1 MIMSQQ
7 GVIDPAVQ
15 AGIFAKDALVDLSHH
30 LGEPQWMMEKRQA
43 AWSLFDRTPMPT
55 IRDEGWRRTDI
66 RPIRWSGLRR
76 PGSQNGHQ
84 LTASRASHLSDLP
97 DAVRTALD
105 VNREAAGRLALLNG
119 QVIWHQMDE
128 ELRRQGVIFTDMTTA
143 VGQHPDL
150 VHKHFMTGC
159 VTAGDGKF
167 VALHGAFWDAGTF
180 IYVPEG
186 VVIRQPFQVVVA
198 VEGEGTTVFPHT
210 LIVAEHSSG
219 VTCIEESLS
228 LGGAQQA
235 LSNGVVEIIAG
246 DEARVTYVDIQR
258 WGDHV
263 FNFNTRRAMHRR
275 DSRVVWEMG
284 QLGGRLTRTR
294 VGNVLAG
301 NGSSAEFNAV
311 YFVSN
316 KQHLDLSTITH
327 HIGLGTSA
335 DLLIKG
341 AAKDSGRAVI
351 QGLIKIAPGSQQTD
365 SYLKND
371 NLLLS
376 NEARIDSIPGLEIDA
391 NDVRASHGATVGRAD
406 EDHVFYLQS
415 RGIPRNTAI
424 HMITE
429 GFFANVFDRMS
440 QERVREKLETA
451 VAAKIDD

>member
-1 MIMSQQ
+1 MSQQ
-7 GVIDPAVQ
+7 GAIDPAVQ
-15 AGIFAKDALVDLSHH
+15 AGIFTKDALADLSHR

-55 IRDEGWRRTDI
+55 TRDEGWRRTDI
-66 RPIRWSGLRR
+66 RPIKWRDLCLSGFHGSRHASATRR
-76 PGSQNGHQ
+76 SK
-84 LTASRASHLSDLP
+84 LVDLP
-97 DAVRTALD
+97 EPVRSVLD
-105 VNREAAGRLALLNG
+105 GDQGAAGRLALLNG
-119 QVIWHQMDE
+119 HVVWHQMDE

-150 VHKHFMTGC
+150 VQQHFMTGC

-167 VALHGAFWDAGTF
+167 AALHGAFWDAGTF

-186 VVIRQPFQVVVA
+186 VEIGQPFQVVVA
-198 VEGEGTTVFPHT
+198 MEGEGTTVFPHT

-246 DEARVTYVDIQR
+246 DEARMTYVDIQR

-263 FNFNTRRAMHRR
+263 LNFNTRRAMHSP

-284 QLGGRLTRTR
+284 QLGGRLTRTH
-294 VGNVLAG
+294 VSNVLAG

-316 KQHLDLSTITH
+316 KQHVDLSTMTH

-341 AAKDSGRAVI
+341 AAKDRGRAVI
-351 QGLIKIAPGSQQTD
+351 QGLINIAPGSQQTD

-376 NEARIDSIPGLEIDA
+376 NEARIDSIPGLKIDA

-424 HMITE
+424 QMITE

-440 QERVREKLETA
+440 QEKVREKLETA